1 MPAMIGFLSSA
12 LVVLLF
18 TEMPAVSAHGWT
30 SMRNEDGETIESRNS
45 VAWKNGAGYPNPH
58 GMSQTN
64 SPTRPMYCGG
74 LGQTGFSQPEHDL
87 ISAPDALKRA
97 RESGFATRL
106 RKGSKVTLQNF
117 ITANH
122 GGVAALYY
130 ACPSA
135 SVDTPEEYKSLNWQ
149 LLTPIKDSY
158 PENKRNG
165 VGFSDKMPEWYGFAG
180 AICNF
185 GAGYTGGVLQNCD
198 DCQLRYGGPQTTAAW
213 NAQKP
218 PSGAPLGTG
227 QLATIVDIEYQL
239 PEDFECP
246 NAVFSWLW
254 HTPHLCIP
262 KEVAD
267 KRAENDFW
275 KFCNRNLE
283 GYYGSCR
290 TEWQDEIFINCMDA
304 EVSANGSAPV
314 PSPSP
319 PSPSPLPSPS
329 PVPGPSASCVPIGD
343 CGVFDWCNQDNYE
356 AWCADQGDACPAP
369 YCKTGIPPS
378 PAPVPSPVP
387 SPTPMPPVPSPT
399 PMPSPSPAG
408 TCVASL
414 EQYYTDPSV
423 WEPYC
428 AQVGAAGVCPA
439 PMCKI
444 SASMLA
450 KSKKNHNF
458 LGTSL
463 IQADIGLNHSKLME
477 EAEEL

>member
-1 MPAMIGFLSSA
+1 
-12 LVVLLF
+12 
-18 TEMPAVSAHGWT
+18 
-30 SMRNEDGETIESRNS
+30 
-45 VAWKNGAGYPNPH
+45 
-58 GMSQTN
+58 
-64 SPTRPMYCGG
+64 
-74 LGQTGFSQPEHDL
+74 L
-87 ISAPDALKRA
+87 ISAPDALKKA
-97 RESGFATRL
+97 RDSGFATQL
-106 RKGSKVTLQNF
+106 RKGSKFTLQNF

-130 ACPSA
+130 SCPDPN
-135 SVDTPEEYKSLNWQ
+135 VDTPEEYTALDWK

-185 GAGYTGGVLQNCD
+185 NAGYTGGAIQNCD
-198 DCQLRYGGPQTTAAW
+198 DCQLRYGGPETTAAW
-213 NAQKP
+213 NAEKP

-239 PEDFECP
+239 PDDFQCP
-246 NAVFSWLW
+246 NAVFSWIW

-275 KFCNRNLE
+275 KFCNRDLE
-283 GYYGSCR
+283 GFYPACG

-304 EVSANGSAPV
+304 EVAGDGPVLNPSPTPAPSPTTSTLPSPGPTVSPDPTPV

-319 PSPSPLPSPS
+319 
-329 PVPGPSASCVPIGD
+329 ASCVPIGD
-343 CGVFDWCNQDNYE
+343 CGAYSWCDQGKYD
-356 AWCADQGDACPAP
+356 AWCADQGASCPAP
-369 YCKTGIPPS
+369 YCKVAIF
-378 PAPVPSPVP
+378 P
-387 SPTPMPPVPSPT
+387 SPTPTPAPMPMPSPT
-399 PMPSPSPAG
+399 PLPTPVPMPTPVPTTSPSG

-414 EQYYTDPSV
+414 ESFYTDASV

-428 AQVGAAGVCPA
+428 ASFKDGFVDSCPA

-444 SASMLA
+444 RASMLA
-450 KSKKNHNF
+450 TTRRHNF

-463 IQADIGLNHSKLME
+463 IQAGTGVAHDMLIME
-477 EAEEL
+477 GKSAQEEL